1 MSALAALLAQEFPL
15 LDDAGLDE
23 AAHHCEWAI
32 QQERKRLHAL
42 LTAHRDSNPQEEGLG
57 SDRHESAQTMAHNG
71 SAGGVSAQPVR
82 WEIGAPVVATIG
94 GLSAAFDSI
103 ESPGFNAGGGIAL
116 VHIKYGNY
124 GRHTR
129 LIANAPRL
137 RDALQMCLKARTA
150 EEVDAAVI
158 ESEQVLASIAGASQ

>member
-1 MSALAALLAQEFPL
+1 VSALAELLAQEFPL

-23 AAHHCEWAI
+23 NTHHCEWAI

-42 LTAHRDSNPQEEGLG
+42 LAAHRDSNPQEEGLG
-57 SDRHESAQTMAHNG
+57 SARHESAQTMAHNG

-94 GLSAAFDSI
+94 GLSAAFDCI
-103 ESPGFNAGGGIAL
+103 EAPGFIAGGGIAL
-116 VHIKYGNY
+116 VHMKHENY
-124 GRHTR
+124 GRHAR
-129 LIANAPRL
+129 LIAAAPRL
-137 RDALQMCLKARTA
+137 RDALKLCLSARTP

-158 ESEQVLASIAGASQ
+158 ESEQVLSTLTGAAQ

>member
-1 MSALAALLAQEFPL
+1 MTALLEALAQEFPL

-23 AAHHCEWAI
+23 TTHHCEWAI

-42 LTAHRDSNPQEEGLG
+42 LTAHRDSNPHEEGLG

-103 ESPGFNAGGGIAL
+103 EAPGFIAGGGIAL
-116 VHIKYGNY
+116 VHIKHENY
-124 GRHTR
+124 GRNAR
-129 LIANAPRL
+129 LIVAAPRL
-137 RDALQMCLKARTA
+137 RDALQMCLSARTA

-158 ESEQVLASIAGASQ
+158 ESEQVLASIAGAAQ